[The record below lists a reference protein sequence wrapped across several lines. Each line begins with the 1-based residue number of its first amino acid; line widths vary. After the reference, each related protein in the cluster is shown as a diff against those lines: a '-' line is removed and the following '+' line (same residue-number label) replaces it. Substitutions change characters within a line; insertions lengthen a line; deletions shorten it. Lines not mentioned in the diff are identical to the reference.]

1 MRVPVGWLREY
12 CDPGLS
18 AEEIADVLTM
28 AGDKLERLHRVGV
41 GDPAEFVVGKVL
53 SAEQHPDADR
63 LTVCTVDIGGGE
75 PSTIVCGAP
84 NVAAGQTVAVARPG
98 AIMPDGTKLGEAKL
112 RGVRSS
118 GMILAE
124 DEVGIGMDHDGTM
137 VLDDS
142 LPVGAPL
149 SEHLPIVD
157 EVLELE
163 VTPNRPD
170 IMGVYGVARDLHAV
184 TTAPLAEDPAERDAE
199 PAGDDS
205 AEDHATVEIADPEI
219 CLRFTARVF
228 EDVKIGPSPLWL
240 KQRLMAAGQ
249 RPISNVVDIT
259 NYVMLTIG
267 QPLHAFDLDKVRG
280 NRIIVRRAR
289 EGETMT
295 TLDGVERTFTDEMA
309 LVCDAEG
316 ASGIAG
322 VMGGLISEVSD
333 STTRVLMEAATW
345 VGPNI
350 MRTSKALGLRSEA
363 SARFEKQLHP
373 EQGMAAQ
380 RLAARLM
387 VELCGARLVP
397 GTIDVYPNPA
407 EPRVVSLRPARME
420 KLLGE
425 RIEEETANGILGRL
439 GFVYRGERE
448 SGRVGIAYS
457 VGEDPPDIDGLEP
470 TPGHEIRWQVPPW
483 RDSDVQREVDLIEEV
498 ARIHGLDKLPTT
510 LPARAHAIGR
520 LSGSQ
525 PLRRRLEDLLRDRG
539 LLEAISYSFTSPEK
553 LARLRLADVDPP
565 RIENPISEEHSV
577 MRPLL
582 LPGLLDAARHNAAH
596 GRPGIALFESAHVY
610 LPAGPLEPAP
620 EGSPKGAAP
629 ADEHHHLTALLTEAA
644 PPGWRTPAREADFYA
659 AKALLEAVMGAA
671 GVEDWRV
678 EAASGA
684 AGGGG
689 DGAAEGGRDG
699 AAARGGQP
707 SFLHPGRAAA
717 VVTGE
722 GVELGWIGEL
732 HPLVLREWELQGTV
746 SAFELEVDLLHELTQ
761 GRIATYSDVTSFP
774 AVLQDIAVIVPEDV
788 PAAHLEQVVR
798 AGAGELLASVRV
810 FDLYHGEQ
818 VGEGN
823 KSLALRLE
831 FRAPDRTL
839 TDEEVAERRAAIE
852 RELESIGGHLRA

>member
-1 MRVPVGWLREY
+1 MRVPVAWLREY
-12 CDPGLS
+12 CDPGMS
-18 AEEIADVLTM
+18 AEELGDTLTL

-41 GDPAEFVVGKVL
+41 GDPAEFVVGRVL
-53 SAEQHPDADR
+53 SAEKHPDADR
-63 LTVCTVDIGGGE
+63 LTVCTVDIGTGE

-112 RGVRSS
+112 RGVKSS

-137 VLDDS
+137 VLDES

-149 SEHLPIVD
+149 SAHLPIVD
-157 EVLELE
+157 EVLEIE
-163 VTPNRPD
+163 ITPNRPD
-170 IMGVYGVARDLHAV
+170 AMSVYGVARDLHAV
-184 TTAPLAEDPAERDAE
+184 TTAPLAEDPTARDAE
-199 PAGDDS
+199 PSGNDR
-205 AEDHATVEIADPEI
+205 AEDHATVEIANPEI

-259 NYVMLTIG
+259 NYVMLATG

-280 NRIIVRRAR
+280 RQIIVRRAR
-289 EGETMT
+289 AGEKMT

-316 ASGIAG
+316 PSGIAG
-322 VMGGLISEVSD
+322 VMGGLISEVSGE
-333 STTRVLMEAATW
+333 TTRVLMEAATW

-373 EQGMAAQ
+373 EQAIGAQ

-387 VELCGARLVP
+387 VELCGARMVP
-397 GTIDVYPNPA
+397 GTTDVYPNPLA
-407 EPRVVSLRPARME
+407 ARVVPLRAARMD

-425 RIEEETANGILGRL
+425 RIDEDTASGILKRL
-439 GFVYRGERE
+439 GFGRADEGDAAADESAAGEVAGNGRARGVSAE
-448 SGRVGIAYS
+448 GATTWV
-457 VGEDPPDIDGLEP
+457 
-470 TPGHEIRWQVPPW
+470 VPPW
-483 RDSDVQREVDLIEEV
+483 RDSDVQREADLIEEV

-510 LPARAHAIGR
+510 VPARGEAIGR

-539 LLEAISYSFTSPEK
+539 LLEAISYSFTSRAK
-553 LARLRLADVDPP
+553 LARLRIADREPLE
-565 RIENPISEEHSV
+565 IENPLSEEHSV

-582 LPGLLDAARHNAAH
+582 LPGLLDAVQHNAAH
-596 GRPGIALFESAHVY
+596 GRPGLALFESGHVY

-620 EGSPKGAAP
+620 EGSPKGATP
-629 ADEHHHLTALLTEAA
+629 ADEHHRLAALLTEAGPA
-644 PPGWRTPAREADFYA
+644 GWRTPARAADFYA
-659 AKALLEAVMGAA
+659 VKALLQAVTEAA
-671 GVEDWRV
+671 GVDWRV
-678 EAASGA
+678 EAPTEGA
-684 AGGGG
+684 
-689 DGAAEGGRDG
+689 R
-699 AAARGGQP
+699 P
-707 SFLHPGRAAA
+707 FLHPGRAANI
-717 VVTGE
+717 VSGE

-732 HPLVLREWELQGTV
+732 HPLVLREWELQGPAT
-746 SAFELEVDLLHELTQ
+746 AFEMEVDLLHELTRE
-761 GRIATYSDVTSFP
+761 RIATYSDVTSFP
-774 AVLQDIAVIVPEDV
+774 AVLQDIAVIVPEDM
-788 PAAHLEQVVR
+788 PAARLAEVVR
-798 AGAGELLASVRV
+798 AGAGELLASLRV

-818 VGEGN
+818 VAEGN

-839 TDEEVAERRAAIE
+839 TDEEVAGRRAAIE
-852 RELESIGGHLRA
+852 KELESIGGHLRA